1 MRIGIPREVFQD
13 ERRVAGTPRTV
24 KKLCQSGFEVWVER
38 GAGDLAEHSDSAY
51 AEGGAQIIDD
61 VRRIWSESDIILKVR
76 PPQKHP
82 TLGQDE
88 ADLIRDG
95 ACLIGFIWPAQSR
108 DLLEKL
114 AAKRVTTIAMDC
126 VPRITRAQKV
136 DALSAMA
143 NAAGYRAVIEAANVY
158 PRFLAGQVTAA
169 GSIPPAK
176 VLVIG
181 AGVAG
186 LAAIGAA
193 RGLGAIVRAF
203 DTRPE
208 AREQIRSMGAE
219 AVELEF
225 EEDAK
230 GDGGYAKQM
239 SDAFLEAERALFAH
253 QAMEV
258 DIIITTALIPGK
270 EPPKLITPGMVE
282 SMREGSVIVDLAA
295 PQGGNCSLTQPGKVI
310 THKGVLIVG
319 YIDLPSRMA
328 LQASWL
334 YASVLVNMIDEMG
347 GAESFRVDLENEV
360 VRGALVTYAG
370 EITWPPPKPTPPAPA
385 AAKGPG
391 ELSAGAGSKQ
401 AESDVPAGSAHE
413 QPWHEVLHKEE
424 ALVKSAVKGGWRT
437 AVGLLAAAIAIVG
450 IGLGAPESFLSHLTV
465 FVLAVFVG
473 WQVVWNVTPALHTP
487 LMSVTNAISG
497 IIVLGGMLHLS
508 GSLGSAA
515 TILGFVAVL
524 VASINIVGGFL
535 VSRRMLAMFQR

>member
-24 KKLCQSGFEVWVER
+24 KKLCQAGFEVWVEK
-38 GAGDLAEHSDSAY
+38 GAGELAEHSDAAY
-51 AEGGAQIIDD
+51 AEGGACIVEDTANLW
-61 VRRIWSESDIILKVR
+61 RESDIVLKVR

-82 TLGQDE
+82 TLGVHE
-88 ADLIRDG
+88 ADLIREG
-95 ACLIGFIWPAQSR
+95 ACLIGFIWPAQNR
-108 DLLEKL
+108 DLVEKL
-114 AAKRVTTIAMDC
+114 AAKNVTTVAMDC

-136 DALSAMA
+136 DALSSMA

-193 RGLGAIVRAF
+193 RGLGAVVRAF

-208 AREQIRSMGAE
+208 AREQVQSMGAE
-219 AVELEF
+219 AIELEF
-225 EEDAK
+225 QEDAR
-230 GDGGYAKQM
+230 GEGGYAKQM
-239 SDAFLEAERALFAH
+239 SDAFLEAERKLFAR

-270 EPPKLITPGMVE
+270 EAPKLITPGMVE

-310 THKGVLIVG
+310 VHKGVRIVG

-334 YASVLVNMIDEMG
+334 YASVLVNMIEEMG
-347 GAESFRVDLENEV
+347 GAAGFQVDMENEV
-360 VRGALVTYAG
+360 VRGALVTHAG
-370 EITWPPPKPTPPAPA
+370 RITWPPPKPAPPPPA
-385 AAKGPG
+385 
-391 ELSAGAGSKQ
+391 Q
-401 AESDVPAGSAHE
+401 ARPESDGQAQAAPAEASAANQGHAE
-413 QPWHEVLHKEE
+413 QPWHEVPHKEDHHVP
-424 ALVKSAVKGGWRT
+424 AMPKGFWR
-437 AVGLLAAAIAIVG
+437 ASLWIVLAAAAIIG
-450 IGLGAPESFLSHLTV
+450 IGLGAPASFLSHLTV

-497 IIVLGGMLHLS
+497 IIVLGGMLYLS
-508 GSLGSAA
+508 GSLGNAA
-515 TILGFVAVL
+515 TILGIVAVL

-535 VSRRMLAMFQR
+535 VTRRMLAMFQK